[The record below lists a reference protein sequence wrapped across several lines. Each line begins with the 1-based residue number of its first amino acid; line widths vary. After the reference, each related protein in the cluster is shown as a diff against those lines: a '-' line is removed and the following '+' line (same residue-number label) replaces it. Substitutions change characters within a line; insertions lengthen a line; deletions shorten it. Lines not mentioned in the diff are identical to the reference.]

1 MHHKLELPGIERI
14 RARFLEMLEQRQR
27 ALAEHAL
34 AAWEGT
40 SLQDIN
46 DNLTE
51 ARRIL
56 HQIAGTAGS
65 LGFDDLGTI
74 ARDNEVAIDTHLDGP
89 NGKIASCP
97 TEIIF
102 GLDDFLKSSE
112 ALIAEQATLE
122 SA

>member
-1 MHHKLELPGIERI
+1 MHKKLELPGIERI

>member
-1 MHHKLELPGIERI
+1 MHKKLELPGIERI

-112 ALIAEQATLE
+112 ALIAEQATLV

>member
-1 MHHKLELPGIERI
+1 MHQKLELPGIERI

-40 SLQDIN
+40 SLQEIN

>member
-1 MHHKLELPGIERI
+1 MHQKLELPGIERI

-74 ARDNEVAIDTHLDGP
+74 ARDNEGAIDTHLDGP
-89 NGKIASCP
+89 SGKIASCP

>member
-1 MHHKLELPGIERI
+1 MLQKLELPGIERI

-89 NGKIASCP
+89 SGKIASCP

>member
-1 MHHKLELPGIERI
+1 MHQKLELPGIERI

>member
-1 MHHKLELPGIERI
+1 MHQKLELPGIERI

-89 NGKIASCP
+89 SGKIAAARPRLSLGWM
-97 TEIIF
+97 I
-102 GLDDFLKSSE
+102 SSK
-112 ALIAEQATLE
+112 ARKR
-122 SA
+122 

>member
-1 MHHKLELPGIERI
+1 MHQKLELPGIERI

-65 LGFDDLGTI
+65 LGFDDLGAI

>member
-1 MHHKLELPGIERI
+1 MHKKLELPGIERI

-40 SLQDIN
+40 YLQDIN